1 MITFFIFISNI
12 KEKEKRM
19 KTQLLC
25 TFTTKEELQ
34 NTLQQIRETYH
45 IVYNYIYILQNKSN
59 LEELFVTYNIDTAF
73 QPKSPLEN
81 TILIHRKKESNSL
94 YTINAL
100 NELVKEE
107 NGGVLDNSFVIN
119 WQKFKN
125 SIILTNAEWTKKIQT
140 RVFEVIDFGDGKEV
154 ITEKHK

>member
-1 MITFFIFISNI
+1 
-12 KEKEKRM
+12 M

-59 LEELFVTYNIDTAF
+59 LEELFVTYNIDTAY
-73 QPKSPLEN
+73 QPDSPLEN
-81 TILIHRKKESNSL
+81 TILIHRKKESNTL

-107 NGGVLDNSFVIN
+107 NGGVLDNKFVLD
-119 WQKFKN
+119 WKKFKN
-125 SIILTNAEWTKKIQT
+125 SIILTNVEGTKKIQT
-140 RVFEVIDFGDGKEV
+140 RIFEVISFGESEQ
-154 ITEKHK
+154 TEN